1 MSTLCRLCV
10 STSWYRE
17 SLAGGPKVTS
27 SSSPLVV
34 SSSGSTTAYAPRRSL
49 DHPSPFPRFVAVLE
63 ESGAHVVDLADRR
76 LLTAGHCPRSAELFR
91 I

>member
-27 SSSPLVV
+27 SSSPLVGLELRV
-34 SSSGSTTAYAPRRSL
+34 HDGVRPEE
-49 DHPSPFPRFVAVLE
+49 VL
-63 ESGAHVVDLADRR
+63 GPPVPVPPVRC
-76 LLTAGHCPRSAELFR
+76 GP
-91 I
+91 

>member
-1 MSTLCRLCV
+1 M
-10 STSWYRE
+10 
-17 SLAGGPKVTS
+17 
-27 SSSPLVV
+27 
-34 SSSGSTTAYAPRRSL
+34 

-63 ESGAHVVDLADRR
+63 ESGAHVVDLGDRR